1 MEAMGSHE
9 KRASSRRLMF
19 LGLLALALVAT
30 CPPGMA
36 GTPDTTRT
44 SVDDEPLPEGSWR
57 FIVSG
62 DSRNCG
68 DVIMPAIAAN
78 SAQFGPTFYWHLGD
92 LRAIYKIDED
102 MAAAATLT
110 GPKLTCDIYERLAW
124 FDFVEHQIT
133 PFGKLP
139 FYVGIGNHEVIPPK
153 DEDAFKRH
161 FFDWLDAPALHGQR
175 YLDRE
180 SPTPKTYFH
189 WVQNGVDFIYLDN
202 ANGFFSEEQLTWIF
216 RHLQTAKYSP
226 SVKSIVVGMHEALPD
241 SLANKH
247 SMGDNTDEPRARPTG
262 EAVYKALL
270 ALNTLKP
277 VYILASHSHYYMP
290 EIFDV
295 AKVKG
300 PTSAGAPP
308 QNAPKPPE
316 GWIVGTAGA
325 VRYALPNPR
334 PAGAKEGVY
343 GYLLGTVD
351 KNGIIKFEFKEVT
364 QSDVPQSVKERYPAK
379 FVPWCF
385 TNNSQLVEKDNDP
398 KCIQ

>member
-1 MEAMGSHE
+1 MLAV
-9 KRASSRRLMF
+9 A
-19 LGLLALALVAT
+19 LLATCRLAAADTPGAT
-30 CPPGMA
+30 K
-36 GTPDTTRT
+36 T
-44 SVDDEPLPEGSWR
+44 SAADEPLPEGSWR

-68 DVIMPAIAAN
+68 DLIMPAIAAH
-78 SAQFGPTFYWHLGD
+78 SAQFDPAFYWHLGD

-102 MAAAATLT
+102 MREAAAVT
-110 GPKLTCDIYERLAW
+110 GQKLTCDIYERLAW
-124 FDFVEHQIT
+124 IDFVENQIA
-133 PFGKLP
+133 PFGSLP

-153 DEDAFKRH
+153 NEDAFKRQ
-161 FFDWLDAPALHGQR
+161 FFDWLNSPALHAQR

-180 SPTPKTYFH
+180 SPTPETYYH

-226 SVKSIVVGMHEALPD
+226 SIKSIVVGMHEALPD

-270 ALNTLKP
+270 ALNAKKP

-295 AKVKG
+295 AKFKG
-300 PTSAGAPP
+300 TTNTGT
-308 QNAPKPPE
+308 QNQNTPKPPE
-316 GWIVGTAGA
+316 GWIIGTAGA
-325 VRYALPNPR
+325 VRYALPQPPR
-334 PAGAKEGVY
+334 PADAKENVY
-343 GYLLGTVD
+343 GYLLATVAANGT
-351 KNGIIKFEFKEVT
+351 IKFEFKEVKAP
-364 QSDVPQSVKERYPAK
+364 DIPQPVRQRYPPN
-379 FVPWCF
+379 FVDWCF
-385 TNNSQLVEKDNDP
+385 AHNSQIVDPEDKDP
-398 KCIQ
+398 KCIR